1 MYFVG
6 IYSHHLWPRQ
16 ARNLLLPSLLEAQV
30 REQRLD
36 SCVGARLLRR
46 RLFYIPW
53 RWWNWYH
60 LVVWRITTMKSRSK
74 KRKESPWQCRPP
86 SCSNPQTLPPHTSSY
101 ISWICQ
107 RDKKLRNSWSRFS
120 GNPAGGNITGQIFSL
135 KYLPALE
142 FIHNIHWQISTLQSM
157 NHTFEKAHIF
167 KFSQMDEMN
176 VVI

>member
-1 MYFVG
+1 MAVSAPF
-6 IYSHHLWPRQ
+6 LQQP
-16 ARNLLLPSLLEAQV
+16 
-30 REQRLD
+30 
-36 SCVGARLLRR
+36 
-46 RLFYIPW
+46 
-53 RWWNWYH
+53 
-60 LVVWRITTMKSRSK
+60 
-74 KRKESPWQCRPP
+74 
-86 SCSNPQTLPPHTSSY
+86 SNPASAYRVNKTSSY

-107 RDKKLRNSWSRFS
+107 RDKKLRHSWSRFS